1 MADPI
6 ALDIYFDYLCP
17 FVYRA
22 NAWLEKVQE
31 GMGGG
36 LSIRW
41 RYFSL
46 EQVNSQQGPE
56 WKLWEQPDDFA
67 SRGLWAFRAAE
78 AARGQGEVSFER
90 FHSALLHARH
100 QQGKDIADRGVLA
113 DVASVAGLEISR
125 FREDLAR
132 RELLARLAEDHTAA
146 VEQFGVFGTPTIVFP
161 DGQAVFIKLTEIPP
175 PAEALA
181 VFHELQQLA
190 TARTYVREVKRPQR
204 PERG

>member
-1 MADPI
+1 MAETI

-22 NAWLEKVQE
+22 NAWLEKVKE
-31 GMGGG
+31 GMGAG

-56 WKLWEQPDDFA
+56 WKLWEQPDDFR

-78 AARGQGEVSFER
+78 AARCQGEALFER
-90 FHSALLHARH
+90 FHTALLGARH
-100 QQGKDIADRGVLA
+100 QQGKDISDQEVLMG
-113 DVASVAGLEISR
+113 VASAVGLELSR

-132 RELLARLAEDHTAA
+132 RELLGRLAEDHTTA
-146 VEQFGVFGTPTIVFP
+146 VEQFGVFGTPTITFP
-161 DGQAVFIKLTEIPP
+161 GGQATFLKLAELPP
-175 PAEALA
+175 DEEALA
-181 VFHELQQLA
+181 VFHELLKLA
-190 TARTYVREVKRPQR
+190 TARTYILEVKRPQR
-204 PERG
+204 PERA

>member
-1 MADPI
+1 MAEPV

-22 NAWLEKVQE
+22 NAWLEKVKE
-31 GMGGG
+31 GMGAG

-46 EQVNSQQGPE
+46 EQVNSREGPE

-78 AARGQGEVSFER
+78 AARCQGEAPFER

-100 QQGKDIADRGVLA
+100 QQGKDIADRGVLTE
-113 DVASVAGLEISR
+113 VAAAAGLELSR

-132 RELLARLAEDHTAA
+132 RELLARLTEDHATA

-161 DGQAVFIKLTEIPP
+161 GGQATFLKLAEVP
-175 PAEALA
+175 PAEEALA
-181 VFHELQQLA
+181 VFHELLKMA
-190 TARTYVREVKRPQR
+190 TARAYIREVKRPQR
-204 PERG
+204 PERA